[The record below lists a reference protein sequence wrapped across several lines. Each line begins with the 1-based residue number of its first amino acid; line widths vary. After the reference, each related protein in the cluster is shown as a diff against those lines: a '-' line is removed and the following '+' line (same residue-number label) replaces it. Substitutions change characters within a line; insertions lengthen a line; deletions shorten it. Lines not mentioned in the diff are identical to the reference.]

1 MTTATV
7 KSIWTEQ
14 LKNPDNW
21 ENVADIGKI
30 EGVSVVGKEFVLWK
44 DLDSSNN
51 IGRAKGINPEAVLDL
66 ANDIEQFGID
76 NKQQPIYVNIKT
88 KELITGDHRKSTK
101 NVLKECDGWM
111 VIWVECV
118 DECAEKILYKLLN
131 NQRATRCLYN
141 SREDIVELIKY
152 GISNNKLKTEQE
164 IKDEID
170 LQSNISLRK
179 EIRKS
184 ILKEIMNYIE
194 NNGIESVEPDRYR
207 TYDAKSY
214 IDFVQKSIANEDEYA
229 LNVIQD
235 HKQNTM
241 YYNLTS
247 GTSAWSIYKEMAKCA
262 NGNKPLSIQ
271 FSTDVPSK
279 KMELKDKREKFNDVL
294 DEIVEMHKAVNR
306 YVNENLFFPHQHP
319 DSQHAAMAQDYKLE
333 HPKQG
338 QFIRNY

>member
-118 DECAEKILYKLLN
+118 DDWAEKDYLNYLIIKEQLDVYIIVEKILLNLLN
-131 NQRATRCLYN
+131 
-141 SREDIVELIKY
+141 
-152 GISNNKLKTEQE
+152 
-164 IKDEID
+164 
-170 LQSNISLRK
+170 
-179 EIRKS
+179 
-184 ILKEIMNYIE
+184 M
-194 NNGIESVEPDRYR
+194 
-207 TYDAKSY
+207 
-214 IDFVQKSIANEDEYA
+214 EY
-229 LNVIQD
+229 
-235 HKQNTM
+235 
-241 YYNLTS
+241 LT
-247 GTSAWSIYKEMAKCA
+247 I
-262 NGNKPLSIQ
+262 N
-271 FSTDVPSK
+271 
-279 KMELKDKREKFNDVL
+279 
-294 DEIVEMHKAVNR
+294 
-306 YVNENLFFPHQHP
+306 
-319 DSQHAAMAQDYKLE
+319 
-333 HPKQG
+333 
-338 QFIRNY
+338 

>member
-1 MTTATV
+1 
-7 KSIWTEQ
+7 
-14 LKNPDNW
+14 
-21 ENVADIGKI
+21 
-30 EGVSVVGKEFVLWK
+30 
-44 DLDSSNN
+44 
-51 IGRAKGINPEAVLDL
+51 
-66 ANDIEQFGID
+66 
-76 NKQQPIYVNIKT
+76 
-88 KELITGDHRKSTK
+88 
-101 NVLKECDGWM
+101 
-111 VIWVECV
+111 
-118 DECAEKILYKLLN
+118 
-131 NQRATRCLYN
+131 
-141 SREDIVELIKY
+141 
-152 GISNNKLKTEQE
+152 
-164 IKDEID
+164 
-170 LQSNISLRK
+170 
-179 EIRKS
+179 
-184 ILKEIMNYIE
+184 MNYIE

-306 YVNENLFFPHQHP
+306 YVNENLFFPHHLKYT
-319 DSQHAAMAQDYKLE
+319 AIKKNFL
-333 HPKQG
+333 
-338 QFIRNY
+338 